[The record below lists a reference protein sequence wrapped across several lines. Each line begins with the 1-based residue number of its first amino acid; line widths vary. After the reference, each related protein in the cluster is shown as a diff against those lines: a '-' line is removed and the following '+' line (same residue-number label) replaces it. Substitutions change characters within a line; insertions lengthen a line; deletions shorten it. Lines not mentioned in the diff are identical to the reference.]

1 MATPLLSQFLI
12 STEEVI
18 ELAGLNENIED
29 RKITQWIIPAQRC
42 LRSAIG
48 KDGYDAVIA
57 TLTTPDSDYDLLIS
71 DYIKP
76 YLAAQI
82 ERMSPVPMTAEA
94 DRNGTF
100 QREGETYRTVG
111 MKTLGMM
118 NATARDQAEIRRD
131 LMLQYIYDN
140 RETFTWW
147 STSACG
153 NQRTNYSNG
162 VITRIDR
169 SQRSDEDWPVDGYPD
184 NCCADGY

>member
-1 MATPLLSQFLI
+1 MATPLSSQFLI

-18 ELAGLNENIED
+18 EMAGLNKNIED
-29 RKITQWIIPAQRC
+29 RKVVQWIMPAQMC

-57 TLTTPDSDYDLLIS
+57 TLTTPDADYDVLID

-82 ERMSPVPMTAEA
+82 ERMAPIPMAAEA

-100 QREGETYRTVG
+100 QRNGETYSSVS

-131 LMLQYIYDN
+131 MMFQYIYDE

-147 STSACG
+147 STSGCA
-153 NQRTNYSNG
+153 NYRTNYSGG

-169 SQRSDEDWPVDGYPD
+169 SQRSDEEWPLDGYPS
-184 NCCADGY
+184 NCCDDGY